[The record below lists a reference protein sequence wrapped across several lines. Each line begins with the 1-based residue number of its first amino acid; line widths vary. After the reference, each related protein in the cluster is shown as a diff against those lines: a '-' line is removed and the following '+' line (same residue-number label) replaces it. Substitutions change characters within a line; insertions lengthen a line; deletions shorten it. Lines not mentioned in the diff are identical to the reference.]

1 MKACLARYMT
11 LALRARRD
19 FALTFVQPIVYL
31 ALFGP
36 LFVSTMRP
44 QGTTRA
50 AAYSMYVTGLSM
62 RCLVFLGQWWKE
74 YCFER

>member
-31 ALFGP
+31 ALG
-36 LFVSTMRP
+36 RP
-44 QGTTRA
+44 PIPCTSQVCR
-50 AAYSMYVTGLSM
+50 S
-62 RCLVFLGQWWKE
+62 RW
-74 YCFER
+74 R